1 MRVAILRK
9 FSNFMDIIIVQ
20 TSIKLSDKVLDAFPT
35 RPLKLVPLRGDGGL
49 FRTLF
54 LVIFMLAM
62 TVFSAYQ
69 IPNILYDYK
78 ISENAV
84 PVDATVKGSCRSQLF
99 VLTNCSVDLRY
110 KGNEVSRNFTFLDL
124 GPKDVLVEP
133 VADANDLSKMTV
145 DVAIDNIWLR
155 LISTIIFIGLFG
167 FSVIF
172 FIYRQILTSK
182 VRKALL
188 SVGTQPLK
196 LIAIPAKMVV
206 SNKQFIATYHLN
218 LDGKDIRI
226 AYSGNKKTP
235 PIVIE
240 QNGNTYVLA
249 VYSPQQNI
257 PYALDVPLERIQA
270 TPEEKQRF
278 HEALIEEGLL

>member
-1 MRVAILRK
+1 
-9 FSNFMDIIIVQ
+9 MDIIIVQ
-20 TSIKLSDKVLDAFPT
+20 TSIQLSDKILDAFPT

-54 LVIFMLAM
+54 LVIVMLAL

-69 IPNILYDYK
+69 IPNIVYDYQ
-78 ISENAV
+78 ISKNPVFINAD
-84 PVDATVKGSCRSQLF
+84 VDGSCRSKLF
-99 VLTNCSVDLRY
+99 ILTNCSVDLRY
-110 KGNEVSRNFTFLDL
+110 EGNEVSRNFTFLDF
-124 GPKDVLVEP
+124 GNKDILVEP
-133 VADANDLSKMTV
+133 VADENDLTKMTV

-155 LISTIIFIGLFG
+155 LISTIIFVGLFG
-167 FSVIF
+167 FCVIF

-196 LIAIPAKMVV
+196 LIAVPAKVVV

-218 LDGKDIRI
+218 LEGKDIRI
-226 AYSGNKKTP
+226 TYSGNKKTP

>member
-1 MRVAILRK
+1 
-9 FSNFMDIIIVQ
+9 MDIIIVQ
-20 TSIKLSDKVLDAFPT
+20 TSIQLSDKILDAFPT

-54 LVIFMLAM
+54 LVIVMLAL

-69 IPNILYDYK
+69 IPNIVYDYQ
-78 ISENAV
+78 ISKNPVFINAD
-84 PVDATVKGSCRSQLF
+84 VDGTCRSKLF
-99 VLTNCSVDLRY
+99 ILTNCSVDLRY
-110 KGNEVSRNFTFLDL
+110 EGNEVSRNFTFLDF
-124 GPKDVLVEP
+124 GNKDILVEP
-133 VADANDLSKMTV
+133 VADENDLTKMTV

-155 LISTIIFIGLFG
+155 LISTIIFVGLFG
-167 FSVIF
+167 FCVIF

-196 LIAIPAKMVV
+196 LIAVPAKVVV

-218 LDGKDIRI
+218 LEGKDIRI
-226 AYSGNKKTP
+226 TYSGNKKTP

>member
-1 MRVAILRK
+1 M
-9 FSNFMDIIIVQ
+9 IVQ
-20 TSIKLSDKVLDAFPT
+20 NSITLSDKVLDAFPT

-54 LVIFMLAM
+54 LVIVMLVL

-84 PVDATVKGSCRSQLF
+84 PVDATVEGSCRSQLF
-99 VLTNCSVDLRY
+99 VLTNCSVDLHY
-110 KGNEVSRNFTFLDL
+110 NGNEVSRNFTFLDL
-124 GPKDVLVEP
+124 GSKDVLVEP

-155 LISTIIFIGLFG
+155 LISTVIFIGLFG

-172 FIYRQILTSK
+172 FIYRQILMSK

-206 SNKQFIATYHLN
+206 SNKQFIATYYIN
-218 LDGKDIRI
+218 LEGKEIRI

-249 VYSPQQNI
+249 VYAPQQNI
-257 PYALDVPLERIQA
+257 PYALDVPLARIQA
-270 TPEEKQRF
+270 TPEEKQHF
-278 HEALIEEGLL
+278 HEELIKEGLL

>member
-1 MRVAILRK
+1 
-9 FSNFMDIIIVQ
+9 MDIIIVQ
-20 TSIKLSDKVLDAFPT
+20 TSIQLSDKILDAFPT

-54 LVIFMLAM
+54 LVIVMLAL

-69 IPNILYDYK
+69 IPNIVYDYQ
-78 ISENAV
+78 ISKNPVFINAD
-84 PVDATVKGSCRSQLF
+84 VDGTCRSKLF
-99 VLTNCSVDLRY
+99 ILTNCSVDLRY
-110 KGNEVSRNFTFLDL
+110 EGNEVSRNFTFLDF
-124 GPKDVLVEP
+124 GNKDILVEP
-133 VADANDLSKMTV
+133 VADENDLTKMTV

-155 LISTIIFIGLFG
+155 LISTIIFVGLFG
-167 FSVIF
+167 FCVIF

-196 LIAIPAKMVV
+196 LIAVPAKMVV

-218 LDGKDIRI
+218 LEGKDIRI
-226 AYSGNKKTP
+226 TYSGNKKTP

>member
-1 MRVAILRK
+1 M
-9 FSNFMDIIIVQ
+9 Q

-84 PVDATVKGSCRSQLF
+84 PVDATVNGSCRSQLF

-155 LISTIIFIGLFG
+155 LISTIIFVGLFG
-167 FSVIF
+167 FCVIF

-218 LDGKDIRI
+218 LEGKDIRI

-235 PIVIE
+235 PIVME

>member
-1 MRVAILRK
+1 
-9 FSNFMDIIIVQ
+9 MDIIIVQ
-20 TSIKLSDKVLDAFPT
+20 TSIQLSDKILDAFPT

-54 LVIFMLAM
+54 LVIVMLAL

-69 IPNILYDYK
+69 IPNIVYDYQ
-78 ISENAV
+78 ISKNPVFINAD
-84 PVDATVKGSCRSQLF
+84 VDGSCRSKLF
-99 VLTNCSVDLRY
+99 ILTNCSVDLRY
-110 KGNEVSRNFTFLDL
+110 EGNEVSRNFTFLDF
-124 GPKDVLVEP
+124 GNKDILVEP
-133 VADANDLSKMTV
+133 VADENDLTKMTV

-155 LISTIIFIGLFG
+155 LISTIIFVGLFG
-167 FSVIF
+167 FCVIF

-196 LIAIPAKMVV
+196 LIAVPAKVVV

-218 LDGKDIRI
+218 LEGKDIRI
-226 AYSGNKKTP
+226 TYSGNKKTP

-257 PYALDVPLERIQA
+257 PYALDVALERIQA

>member
-1 MRVAILRK
+1 
-9 FSNFMDIIIVQ
+9 MDIIIVQ
-20 TSIKLSDKVLDAFPT
+20 TSIKLSDKILDAFPT
-35 RPLKLVPLRGDGGL
+35 RPLKLVPLKGDGGL

-54 LVIFMLAM
+54 LVITMLVM
-62 TVFSAYQ
+62 TAFSAYQ

-99 VLTNCSVDLRY
+99 VLTNCSVDLGY

-124 GPKDVLVEP
+124 GSTDVLVEP

-155 LISTIIFIGLFG
+155 LISTIVFVGLFG

-188 SVGTQPLK
+188 SLGTQPLK
-196 LIAIPAKMVV
+196 LIGIPAKMVV

-218 LDGKDIRI
+218 LEGKDIRI

>member
-1 MRVAILRK
+1 
-9 FSNFMDIIIVQ
+9 MDIIIVQ
-20 TSIKLSDKVLDAFPT
+20 TSIQLSDKILDAFPT

-54 LVIFMLAM
+54 LVIVMLAL

-69 IPNILYDYK
+69 IPNIVYDYQ
-78 ISENAV
+78 ISKNPVFINAD
-84 PVDATVKGSCRSQLF
+84 VDGSCRSKLF
-99 VLTNCSVDLRY
+99 ILTNCSVDLRY
-110 KGNEVSRNFTFLDL
+110 EGNEVSRNFTFLDF
-124 GPKDVLVEP
+124 GNKDILVEP
-133 VADANDLSKMTV
+133 VADENDLTKITV

-155 LISTIIFIGLFG
+155 LISTIIFVGLFG
-167 FSVIF
+167 FCVIF

-196 LIAIPAKMVV
+196 LIAVPAKVVV

-218 LDGKDIRI
+218 LEGKDIRI
-226 AYSGNKKTP
+226 TYSGNKKTP

-257 PYALDVPLERIQA
+257 PYALDVALERIQA

>member
-1 MRVAILRK
+1 M
-9 FSNFMDIIIVQ
+9 Q
-20 TSIKLSDKVLDAFPT
+20 TSIQLSDKILDAFPT

-54 LVIFMLAM
+54 LVIVMLAL

-69 IPNILYDYK
+69 IPNIVYDYQ
-78 ISENAV
+78 ISKNPVFINAD
-84 PVDATVKGSCRSQLF
+84 VDGSCRSKLF
-99 VLTNCSVDLRY
+99 ILTNCSVDLRY
-110 KGNEVSRNFTFLDL
+110 EGNEVSRNFTFLDF
-124 GPKDVLVEP
+124 GNKDILVEP
-133 VADANDLSKMTV
+133 IADENDLTKMTV

-155 LISTIIFIGLFG
+155 LISTIIFVGLFG
-167 FSVIF
+167 FCVIF

-196 LIAIPAKMVV
+196 LIAVPAKVVV

-218 LDGKDIRI
+218 LEGKDIRI
-226 AYSGNKKTP
+226 TYSGNKKTP

>member
-1 MRVAILRK
+1 
-9 FSNFMDIIIVQ
+9 MDIIIVQ
-20 TSIKLSDKVLDAFPT
+20 TSIKLSDKVLDAFPS

-145 DVAIDNIWLR
+145 DVAIDNVWLR
-155 LISTIIFIGLFG
+155 LISSIIFIGLFG

-206 SNKQFIATYHLN
+206 NNKQFIATYHLN
-218 LDGKDIRI
+218 LEGKDIRI